1 MAYQHQ
7 AHRFQPKVTSIPT
20 QQEYEKTLAEIN
32 KAYQE
37 AQKDLQ
43 YWHRNKMVSAQM
55 SKCAGIRGIGECD
68 RWKKLRR
75 DEWTND
81 LEPKIQSR
89 INDAKTDLETYQT
102 QVAQLQTEKKQAELN
117 AELARQQKIIED
129 NIKETFRI
137 ETEKM
142 QALSDALTKERQA
155 KIIPPPVLPVIQT
168 PKDEPLAILSDM
180 DRLENYVSRKS
191 EPVQESKINYST
203 IAIIGAIGIVSLL
216 LVRRFA

>member
-1 MAYQHQ
+1 
-7 AHRFQPKVTSIPT
+7 
-20 QQEYEKTLAEIN
+20 
-32 KAYQE
+32 
-37 AQKDLQ
+37 
-43 YWHRNKMVSAQM
+43 
-55 SKCAGIRGIGECD
+55 
-68 RWKKLRR
+68 
-75 DEWTND
+75 
-81 LEPKIQSR
+81 
-89 INDAKTDLETYQT
+89 
-102 QVAQLQTEKKQAELN
+102 
-117 AELARQQKIIED
+117 
-129 NIKETFRI
+129 
-137 ETEKM
+137 M